1 MANSEIVYI
10 KPDRLQFDRQ
20 NPRMVEFEGLTDE
33 KKILNALWSN
43 MAVNEIVMSIL
54 ANGFFQNE
62 PLYVIANDADTD
74 KYIVVEGNRRL
85 AAVRSILNPSLIA
98 NGGMSKYESKITP
111 DLVSQ
116 INAGIP
122 VVVMASREDS
132 WRLIGFKHVNGAA
145 KWDSYAKAKYIS
157 LIHNQHGVDLV
168 EIAEQIGDSNRTT
181 VKLYQALMVLE
192 QAEQQTSF
200 KRSDIYRDRL
210 YFSYLFSALG
220 YTSVQEYLGLSEND
234 GDERHPVLESR
245 LPHLQELMLWLYG
258 SKGRNIEPIITSQSK
273 HLGMLNKI
281 LSTSSSIDTL
291 KTTGDL
297 SQAFES
303 SYSASEVL
311 VGSLVKAQLNIDKVM
326 SKLGSYDGD
335 RNTLEKAM
343 DLADQADALFKFLKT
358 KYQELNGISEK
369 KRSID

>member
-157 LIHNQHGVDLV
+157 QIHNQHGVDLV

-234 GDERHPVLESR
+234 SDERHPVLESR

-343 DLADQADALFKFLKT
+343 DLADQADALFKFLKA